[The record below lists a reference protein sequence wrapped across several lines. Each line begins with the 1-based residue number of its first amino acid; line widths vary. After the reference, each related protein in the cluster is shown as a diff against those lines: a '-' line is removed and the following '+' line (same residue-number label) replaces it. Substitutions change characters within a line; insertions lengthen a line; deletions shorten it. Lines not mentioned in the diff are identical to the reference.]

1 MTDSEPDLGYH
12 LRELRAD
19 LGSTRSALDEL
30 GRLAEPSRAAIRAW
44 ITVESAL
51 EHDLDVHLPAA
62 LRLLGI
68 RELARRPAEPEDEL
82 EPDGETGR
90 LRAAAGEIRRH
101 VDDALAALGDG
112 PSVEAPDVARARDAV
127 TEAFGIA
134 RRARAACMRL
144 AESSRASRSER

>member
-19 LGSTRSALDEL
+19 LASTRSALDEL
-30 GRLAEPSRAAIRAW
+30 GLSERPSRSAIRAW

-62 LRLLGI
+62 LKLLGV
-68 RELARRPAEPEDEL
+68 RELARRPAGPEDDV
-82 EPDGETGR
+82 EPANPDR
-90 LRAAAGEIRRH
+90 LRAEAGAVGRL

-112 PSVEAPDVARARDAV
+112 ASVDASDVARTRDRVAD
-127 TEAFGIA
+127 ALGIA
-134 RRARAACMRL
+134 RRARAASVRL
-144 AESSRASRSER
+144 AESSRA